1 MDALS
6 SRRRAPIIYAIRGR
20 LYINLTSRCWLRCGF
35 CPKFDGRW
43 EIDGASLRLARRE
56 EPSVVEVLAA
66 IDAAGP
72 CHEVVFC
79 GFGEPTLRLDAVL
92 VLGRTLRRRH
102 LQVRLNTD
110 GLASLRHRR
119 DVTPD
124 LAGAID
130 TVSISLNAQDE
141 ETYTRHCLPP
151 GPGAYPALLDFAA
164 RAVRHVPTVTLSAIE
179 GLDGVDVAA
188 CRHIAATIGAG
199 FRTRLLDRVG

>member
-1 MDALS
+1 MNAQS
-6 SRRRAPIIYAIRGR
+6 SRRCAPITYALRGR
-20 LYINLTSRCWLRCGF
+20 LYINLTSRCWLRCRF
-35 CPKFDGRW
+35 CPKFYGRW
-43 EIDGASLRLARRE
+43 EIDGASLRLTRRE

-72 CHEVVFC
+72 YREVVFC

-92 VLGRTLRRRH
+92 VLGRTLKRRH

-110 GLASLRHRR
+110 GLANLRHQR
-119 DVTPD
+119 DITPD

-141 ETYTRHCLPP
+141 RTYVRHCLPP
-151 GPGAYPALLDFAA
+151 EPGAYPALLDFAA

-179 GLDGVDVAA
+179 GLDDVDVPA
-188 CRHIAATIGAG
+188 CRHIATAIGAG
-199 FRTRLLDRVG
+199 FRARLLDRVG